1 MTKYEPLTRHLAL
14 RHLSEIPMRFSDI
27 EALLGFQLPPSSRKY
42 RTWWSNNADSSVI
55 TKAWLNA
62 GYRTRD
68 VDLLAEKLVF
78 VKLNTAWTKAN
89 TPADNAAP
97 GTEDNARRIDQIEP
111 APGPASDGLTPKPRR
126 RHPLFGKFQD
136 TLWIDP
142 TLDLTEPAYDGG
154 DAWLDEKARKI
165 TEGMR

>member
-1 MTKYEPLTRHLAL
+1 MSKYEPLTRHLAL
-14 RHLSEIPMRFSDI
+14 RHLSEIPMRFADI
-27 EALLGFQLPPSSRKY
+27 EALLGFQLPASSRKY

-55 TKAWLNA
+55 TKAWLTA

-68 VDLLAEKLVF
+68 VDLAAEKLVF
-78 VKLNTAWTKAN
+78 VKINTVVGRSNILASG
-89 TPADNAAP
+89 NATGMDMERPVNDLA
-97 GTEDNARRIDQIEP
+97 EP
-111 APGPASDGLTPKPRR
+111 APSPASEAPNPKPRR

-154 DAWLDEKARKI
+154 EGWLDEKARKI

>member
-1 MTKYEPLTRHLAL
+1 MSKYEPLTRHLAL
-14 RHLSEIPMRFSDI
+14 RQLSEIPMRFADI

-55 TKAWLNA
+55 TKAWLTA

-68 VDLLAEKLVF
+68 VDLAAEKLVF
-78 VKLNTAWTKAN
+78 VKLNTVVDRTN
-89 TPADNAAP
+89 TVTTGISAEVEIEMPGDIQAD
-97 GTEDNARRIDQIEP
+97 P
-111 APGPASDGLTPKPRR
+111 APSLASEAPNLKPRR

-154 DAWLDEKARKI
+154 EGWLDEKARKI
-165 TEGMR
+165 TGGMR